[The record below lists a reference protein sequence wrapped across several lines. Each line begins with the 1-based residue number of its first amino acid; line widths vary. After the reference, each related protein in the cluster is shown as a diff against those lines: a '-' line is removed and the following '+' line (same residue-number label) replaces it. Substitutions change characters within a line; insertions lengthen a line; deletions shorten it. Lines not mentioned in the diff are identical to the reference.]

1 MYTLLTGVVR
11 TMHNKTLILFA
22 YLLLALVTTA
32 CPRETKNMIGKPALV
47 TTACPRETKNMIG
60 KPAEDAVKYV
70 EPLADRFKGY
80 KGSVAKEEVD
90 KLVACLG
97 EVLGKKEQI
106 NEYARIFLA
115 MEKAKGDKGAE
126 QVGLTELKAKKLCT
140 SDGFIPLHE
149 AIKKIKAYPAKASA
163 YQRIL
168 KLLIAVG
175 ADVNATDDSKETP
188 LHLAAEVG
196 QVAVVNALIA
206 AEADVNATNN
216 HKETPLHLA
225 ALHGQVAVVNALIAA
240 EADVNATDDS
250 KETPLHTA
258 ALCGQLAVVN
268 ALIAAEADVNATNNY
283 RETPLHLAAKWGRL
297 EVMRALIAAKADV
310 NAKNNY
316 RETPLQIVKNRHRS
330 DIIEILKAGVKK

>member
-32 CPRETKNMIGKPALV
+32 CPRGTKNMIGKPALV

-175 ADVNATDDSKETP
+175 ADVNATDNSKETP

-196 QVAVVNALIA
+196 QV
-206 AEADVNATNN
+206 
-216 HKETPLHLA
+216 
-225 ALHGQVAVVNALIAA
+225 
-240 EADVNATDDS
+240 
-250 KETPLHTA
+250 
-258 ALCGQLAVVN
+258 AVVN

-297 EVMRALIAAKADV
+297 EVMRALIAAEAGV
-310 NAKNNY
+310 NATNNY
-316 RETPLQIVKNRHRS
+316 RETPLHLAAKWGRLEVMRALIAEGAKLEAKNNYEETPLQIVKKRHRS

>member
-1 MYTLLTGVVR
+1 
-11 TMHNKTLILFA
+11 
-22 YLLLALVTTA
+22 
-32 CPRETKNMIGKPALV
+32 
-47 TTACPRETKNMIG
+47 MIG
-60 KPAEDAVKYV
+60 KPAEDADSVKYV

-163 YQRIL
+163 YQRTL

-216 HKETPLHLA
+216 
-225 ALHGQVAVVNALIAA
+225 
-240 EADVNATDDS
+240 
-250 KETPLHTA
+250 
-258 ALCGQLAVVN
+258 
-268 ALIAAEADVNATNNY
+268 Y

-297 EVMRALIAAKADV
+297 EVMRALIAEGAKLD
-310 NAKNNY
+310 AKNNY
-316 RETPLQIVKNRHRS
+316 EETPLQIVKNRHRS